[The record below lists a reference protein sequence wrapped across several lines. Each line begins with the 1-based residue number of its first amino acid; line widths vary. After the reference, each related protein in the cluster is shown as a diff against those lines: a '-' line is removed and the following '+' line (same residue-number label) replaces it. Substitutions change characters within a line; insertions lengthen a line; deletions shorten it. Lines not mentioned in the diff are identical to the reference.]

1 MFDGNSFINDL
12 ISNNWMLLILLYNI
26 LSTIF
31 PDSKAIKGIGEGFS
45 KMFPV
50 FRKKD

>member
-1 MFDGNSFINDL
+1 MFDGNAFINDM
-12 ISNNWMLLILLYNI
+12 INNNWMLLILLYNI

-31 PDSKAIKGIGEGFS
+31 PDSKALKAIGEGFS

-50 FRKKD
+50 FKRKE